1 MCSVLLPPQQ
11 KKRGWNG
18 DGDGEEF
25 MPYRVLS
32 AAGSRFEH
40 PLLRV
45 VGLESLQTVGEA
57 EGGQLLGKGEEAKG
71 RGRRWKRKLVP
82 LEVDPTVVYPAVW
95 TPGAGEEWGKLP
107 ALKRG
112 GVPGTPGT
120 PCLPGLGVVLRRIGL
135 EKGGVTAGESVGLLT
150 VVEEAYG
157 AEASQD
163 ETSEKT
169 REGEASAGGTSEEGE
184 TREGEASAGGTSEE
198 EETSEEKETSEE
210 GVEWRTVH
218 WDRSPKDG
226 RIMQVEV
233 SPMSLP

>member
-1 MCSVLLPPQQ
+1 
-11 KKRGWNG
+11 
-18 DGDGEEF
+18 
-25 MPYRVLS
+25 
-32 AAGSRFEH
+32 
-40 PLLRV
+40 
-45 VGLESLQTVGEA
+45 
-57 EGGQLLGKGEEAKG
+57 
-71 RGRRWKRKLVP
+71 
-82 LEVDPTVVYPAVW
+82 
-95 TPGAGEEWGKLP
+95 
-107 ALKRG
+107 
-112 GVPGTPGT
+112 
-120 PCLPGLGVVLRRIGL
+120 VVLRRIGL

-169 REGEASAGGTSEEGE
+169 REGEASAGGTSEE
-184 TREGEASAGGTSEE
+184 